1 MTSLLFVSGS
11 HLKVVE
17 IVVVDVVVVCVKIF
31 AQFYAGVGVG
41 AGGRAWAGDGAVV
54 AAVADLGKITSHPN
68 CLDLDNSQ
76 NG

>member
-1 MTSLLFVSGS
+1 MTPIDYPCLFDTTDLLDFNRVSG
-11 HLKVVE
+11 LL
-17 IVVVDVVVVCVKIF
+17 
-31 AQFYAGVGVG
+31 AGVGVG

-76 NG
+76 DG